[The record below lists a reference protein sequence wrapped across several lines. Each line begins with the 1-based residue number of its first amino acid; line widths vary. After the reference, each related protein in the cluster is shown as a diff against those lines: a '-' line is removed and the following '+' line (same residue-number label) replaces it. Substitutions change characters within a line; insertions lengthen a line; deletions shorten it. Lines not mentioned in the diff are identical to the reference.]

1 MKITEKPIRNDNY
14 KTFYSLEVGEVFIV
28 VDDDFLK
35 DNAIEFPH
43 EKYFY
48 KTNGKMEDGNAV
60 CLDDGR
66 MKCFH
71 GGLSCCRVDAELVI
85 ER

>member
-1 MKITEKPIRNDNY
+1 MKITEKPIINDNY
-14 KTFYSLEVGEVFIV
+14 KTFYSLSVGDVFMII
-28 VDDDFLK
+28 DDDFLK
-35 DNAIEFPH
+35 NNSVDFPD

-48 KTNGKMEDGNAV
+48 KTNGNMKDGNAV

-66 MKCFH
+66 MKCFY
-71 GGLSCCRVDAELVI
+71 GGLTCCRVDAELVI